1 MRGAQTT
8 GRDYAAKPLSPP
20 VASWALV
27 AGASEG
33 LGEAWAKGLAA
44 QGRSLILLAR
54 RQAVLDEVA
63 AKLRGTAEVVTAAV
77 DLGGGDVRAKVAP
90 LLEGRPLDVLVYN
103 AAASPVG
110 PFLEQTPEQTRLSV
124 EVNCRSPVELCHL
137 VLPGMVERKRGA
149 VVLMSS
155 LTAFQGTAYTA
166 VYGATKAFNLSLA
179 EALWAELQGTGVNV
193 MACCAGATRTQS
205 YLKAVPGGSPGE
217 LEPDEVVSEALVQLA
232 RARPSMIPGRFN
244 RFASFLMTRVMTRR
258 MAVNTMASQTRKR
271 LKP

>member
-1 MRGAQTT
+1 ML
-8 GRDYAAKPLSPP
+8 DYAHKPVSTR
-20 VASWALV
+20 ARSWALV

-33 LGEAWAKGLAA
+33 LGAAWAEGLAA
-44 QGRSLILLAR
+44 AGHSLILLAR

-63 AKLRGTAEVVTAAV
+63 AKLRGSVEVVTAAV
-77 DLGGGDVRAKVAP
+77 DLGAAELRDKVAP

-103 AAASPVG
+103 AAFSPVG
-110 PFLEQTPEQTRLSV
+110 PFLSHTPDQSRAALD
-124 EVNCRSPVELCHL
+124 VNCRAPVELCHL

-179 EALWAELQGTGVNV
+179 EALWAELRGTGVEV

-205 YLKAVPGGSPGE
+205 YLKAVPNGAPGE
-217 LEPDEVVSEALVQLA
+217 LEPGDVVREALA
-232 RARPSMIPGRFN
+232 RLHGPTMIPGRFN
-244 RFASFLMTRVMTRR
+244 RFASFVMTRFMSR
-258 MAVNTMASQTRKR
+258 RRAVLTMASQTTKR
-271 LKP
+271 LQA